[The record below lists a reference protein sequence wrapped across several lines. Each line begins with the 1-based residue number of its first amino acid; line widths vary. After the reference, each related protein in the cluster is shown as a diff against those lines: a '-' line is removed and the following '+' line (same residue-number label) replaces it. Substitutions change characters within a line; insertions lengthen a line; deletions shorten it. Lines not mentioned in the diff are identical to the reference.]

1 MYSYQKHTSD
11 ILFVYEYFCVVYINI
26 INMYKNILLYHA
38 CMSFTGAT
46 LYQSYKVV
54 WNTCAQ
60 CWMTLYISK
69 IFTDMHM
76 ILLGYGILHTFD
88 EKKVAMFYW

>member
-1 MYSYQKHTSD
+1 
-11 ILFVYEYFCVVYINI
+11 
-26 INMYKNILLYHA
+26 MYKNILLYHA

-46 LYQSYKVV
+46 LYRSYKVV

-88 EKKVAMFYW
+88 EKKVEMFYW